1 MNIAV
6 NQIFYLPD
14 LLLSIFIFIVGLFV
28 CLNFSQSL
36 KVSATNCILIYF
48 WHSFFAILFILFDL
62 NDRTDSINW
71 FLDRTFDPGF
81 ANKFMYTASYVLDL
95 LMFGYFSQN
104 SLINILGSS
113 SLIIMFYLLNYK
125 NYKNNKFLNKISLL
139 IIFLPGFNF
148 WSSGISKDAICIFG
162 LCLMLLSINE
172 DKIKKNLFFISIII
186 FSLPRPYLFLFLLFA
201 YMLLLV
207 FSFLT
212 EKKNSLKKILQIFI
226 IILLTATFIKLSLLY
241 INDSSEFLD
250 FWNSMIEYI
259 FMLQFV
265 YSNTPL
271 GIDSD
276 LLFFLRPIY
285 FLFKPFAGDIPNL
298 QGTYFAIEG
307 VLLFLFFLFGIYSAF
322 ITKNKKLFKN
332 CNFLFVF
339 FFAISLLIIF
349 SFITSNYGIA
359 LRQKWM
365 IIPFWL
371 VIFKK
376 LSKKTL

>member
-28 CLNFSQSL
+28 CLNFSQRL

-62 NDRTDSINW
+62 NDQTDSINW
-71 FLDRTFDPGF
+71 FLDRKFDPGF
-81 ANKFMYTASYVLDL
+81 SGKFMYTASYVLDL

-125 NYKNNKFLNKISLL
+125 NYKNNKFLNKISLF

-162 LCLMLLSINE
+162 LCLMLLSLNE
-172 DKIKKNLFFISIII
+172 NKIKKKLFLISIII

-201 YMLLLV
+201 YILLLL
-207 FSFLT
+207 FSLLI
-212 EKKNSLKKILQIFI
+212 KKKRSLKNILSIFI
-226 IILLTATFIKLSLLY
+226 IILLTTTFVKLSHLY
-241 INDSSEFLD
+241 IDNSKDFLD
-250 FWNSMIEYI
+250 SWTIMIEYL

-271 GIDSD
+271 GIDPD

-285 FLFKPFAGDIPNL
+285 FLFKPFVGDVPNL

-307 VLLFLFFLFGIYSAF
+307 SLLFLFFLFGIYSAF
-322 ITKNKKLFKN
+322 ITKKKLIKN
-332 CNFLFVF
+332 YNFLFIF
-339 FFAISLLIIF
+339 FFAISTLIVF

-359 LRQKWM
+359 LRLKWM

-376 LSKKTL
+376 LSKTNL